1 MSQQKYEVRNILE
14 RFLLSMAMLSADR
27 LIGRLA
33 VISYEFD
40 EVLGPRGVL
49 GRDQEYRRI
58 LMKFKS
64 ELKGMIR
71 FEQYI
76 EYETYLISEI
86 DQYFDVMRE
95 TTNVVST
102 NEVSQTININRE
114 EEFTYIKYGEIQIKY
129 PTVRIDMLRKL
140 GSVYYVALTALKYES
155 ILCGSQHW
163 AIAPEAYEKL
173 FQEGRANVECFASPF
188 NSYLLGREG
197 CAVYTLFKTD
207 EQFGCRWNFLHQLTI
222 TTIDMMNKQIV
233 MVCNPPFTELAMALG
248 ARQILKILD
257 SYPGSAAYFYGP
269 RWVDAEFNKVLVAS
283 KYYLTSIILPARE
296 YNIATIRGE
305 KIKMPIVSQIICVS
319 SGGSIYVPTVIEIV
333 DKNDDPPDRRK
344 YARRS

>member
-1 MSQQKYEVRNILE
+1 
-14 RFLLSMAMLSADR
+14 
-27 LIGRLA
+27 
-33 VISYEFD
+33 
-40 EVLGPRGVL
+40 
-49 GRDQEYRRI
+49 
-58 LMKFKS
+58 
-64 ELKGMIR
+64 
-71 FEQYI
+71 
-76 EYETYLISEI
+76 
-86 DQYFDVMRE
+86 
-95 TTNVVST
+95 
-102 NEVSQTININRE
+102 
-114 EEFTYIKYGEIQIKY
+114 
-129 PTVRIDMLRKL
+129 MLRKL